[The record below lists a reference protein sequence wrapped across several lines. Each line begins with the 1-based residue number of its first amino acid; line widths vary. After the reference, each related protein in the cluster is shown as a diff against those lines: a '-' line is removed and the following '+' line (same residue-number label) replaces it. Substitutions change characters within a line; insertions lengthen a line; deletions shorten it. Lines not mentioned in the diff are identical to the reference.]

1 MTGQD
6 HAALAA
12 LDPNP
17 EQGVLAALAAGVLLA
32 LVLRLIGGRRGGGSR

>member
-6 HAALAA
+6 PAALAV

-17 EQGVLAALAAGVLLA
+17 EYGVLAALAGGVLLA
-32 LVLRLIGGRRGGGSR
+32 IVLRLIGGRRGGGR